1 MYYLMFYVYVI
12 VTLHWQ
18 QYYTLNTC
26 NRNFRDLLTLY
37 LHTLCIIYYDTI
49 VLLAVSDDDLNTYQ
63 VVQWCIGKKGAYIL
77 KVRLLMTTIV
87 L

>member
-18 QYYTLNTC
+18 QSYILNTC

-49 VLLAVSDDDLNTYQ
+49 VLLAVSDEKIY
-63 VVQWCIGKKGAYIL
+63 
-77 KVRLLMTTIV
+77 V